1 MLSTADLIGYPCGS
15 IFIDMAFKRWLKD
28 LLGEGNYRELD
39 QGQLAHKIS
48 SHDTEGGRMRKLMK
62 DFNIHKRKFKKDQR
76 DIQMDL
82 PEPLHNLA
90 MDNRVVGG
98 EITIT

>member
-1 MLSTADLIGYPCGS
+1 MVSTADPTGYKCGS
-15 IFIDMAFKRWLKD
+15 IFIDLAFKRWLKD
-28 LLGEGNYRELD
+28 LLGEANYRELD

-48 SHDTEGGRMRKLMK
+48 SHDAEGGRMRKLMK
-62 DFNIHKRKFKKDQR
+62 EFNIHKGKFRKDQR

-82 PEPLHNLA
+82 PEPLHNLD
-90 MDNRVVGG
+90 MGNRVVGG